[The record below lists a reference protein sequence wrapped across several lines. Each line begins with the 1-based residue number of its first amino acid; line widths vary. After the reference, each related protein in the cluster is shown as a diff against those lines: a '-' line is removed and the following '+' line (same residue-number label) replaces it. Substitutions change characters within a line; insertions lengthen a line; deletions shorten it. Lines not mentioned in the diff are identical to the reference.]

1 MSTGAIAMMIIG
13 CVGLWGGYTL
23 TISIAVKNSVKNKRR
38 TH

>member
-13 CVGLWGGYTL
+13 CVGLWGGCAL
-23 TISIAVKNSVKNKRR
+23 AISIAVKNSVKNNRR